1 MGIFSR
7 SGTGLSGLS
16 FSNPREVL
24 KDLLQTSSGAT
35 LERQVRYNIF
45 NQIVAFKGVKEGIGC
60 STIVANT
67 ALLIAKLGLT
77 VCVID
82 TSIVSP
88 SQDILLKTT
97 YNDEKE
103 KAVDWFEMG
112 FSDKSVLNL
121 SSIDSRVSVLSF
133 HNRTYVDML
142 STSDNPSLVELALSQ
157 LSTKFDILLIDIC
170 HEPTN
175 IAATCLQMAQKVIQ
189 IWSNGETCLR
199 NVESFIKN
207 NIVLSCAMDKMRY
220 VVTSMTIDS
229 VPTEW
234 DELMR
239 KYHFK
244 HLSHVGLSLEIARI
258 AAQGQTLLNHPTR
271 DKSIQEFND
280 CITDIVAHLL
290 DINSNIK
297 KSQSIYPPWGT
308 EEGRNDGELQK
319 YYDDIKD
326 YPEISQ
332 RAVSK
337 AEGVSNGENSYNSGV
352 YTHNESDNISS
363 DSTSDDS
370 LDLFATE
377 EIVQDAPEETAKK
390 SKFFRRG

>member
-1 MGIFSR
+1 MGLFNR
-7 SGTGLSGLS
+7 NGSGISGLS
-16 FSNPREVL
+16 FSNPSDIL

-45 NQIVAFKGVKEGIGC
+45 NQIVAFKGVKEGVGC

-77 VCVID
+77 VCVVD

-88 SQDILLKTT
+88 CQDILLKTD
-97 YNDEKE
+97 YNDEK
-103 KAVDWFEMG
+103 KVDWFEMG

-121 SSIDSRVSVLSF
+121 SGIDSRVSVLSF

-142 STSDNPSLVELALSQ
+142 STSDNPSLVELAFSQ
-157 LSTKFDILLIDIC
+157 LSTKFDVILIDIC

-175 IAATCLQMAQKVIQ
+175 IAATALQMSQKVIQ

-199 NVESFIKN
+199 NVESFIRN

-220 VVTSMTIDS
+220 VVTSMTVDS
-229 VPTEW
+229 VPTDWE
-234 DELMR
+234 EILK

-244 HLSHVGLSLEIARI
+244 HLSHVGLSLEIARV
-258 AAQGQTLLNHPTR
+258 AAQGQTLLNFPTR

-290 DINSNIK
+290 DINSDIK

-319 YYDDIKD
+319 YYDNISD

-332 RAVSK
+332 RAVSR
-337 AEGVSNGENSYNSGV
+337 AEGVSNGENTYNSGV
-352 YTHNESDNISS
+352 YTHSEDDDTSS
-363 DSTSDDS
+363 DSVSKDELDS
-370 LDLFATE
+370 FTAEDT
-377 EIVQDAPEETAKK
+377 VQDTSSETKRN
-390 SKFFRRG
+390 KFFRRG